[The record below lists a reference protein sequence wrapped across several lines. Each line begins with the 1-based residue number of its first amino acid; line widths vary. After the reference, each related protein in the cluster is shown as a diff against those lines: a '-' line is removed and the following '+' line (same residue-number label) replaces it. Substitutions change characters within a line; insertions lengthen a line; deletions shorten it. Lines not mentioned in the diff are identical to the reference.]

1 MITFL
6 LILFFTGWI
15 PKNTAQS
22 NAPTKCEELEKKQRS
37 LEKTIASLL
46 EKSMTLEQRLQKAE
60 KYVNTIKEK
69 IQAKDDGIVV
79 VGDITQALKAQQSGE
94 RKTSLFIQRAVFSF
108 VGEPTTS
115 MIQGDEHKPYYYHI
129 RTPLREKDG
138 RMYRYDLNCYAYGEA
153 RAFSALYV
161 GYLFAG
167 WNKQAGAP
175 IVNAYSTYSGSK
187 SPQKKFKTSQYIGR
201 DRHLYLKFGPINRY
215 VLQCVLHSQGLTGGE
230 RGKYSA
236 FTRKDN
242 GNDTPYPEQ

>member
-1 MITFL
+1 MQKNFSGAMFYFRFFL
-6 LILFFTGWI
+6 FYYTCPRSIIRRLYSKTY
-15 PKNTAQS
+15 QR
-22 NAPTKCEELEKKQRS
+22 CKQPS
-37 LEKTIASLL
+37 CDHGDSQGLP
-46 EKSMTLEQRLQKAE
+46 
-60 KYVNTIKEK
+60 IKEK